1 MSNQENKSNLWKVY
15 GLLMGLMLVGSA
27 LILGGQA
34 TRRMWQERQAS
45 SSVPIATE
53 VPVAPSSNINESPE
67 TIAPTTAT
75 PSPTAR
81 DIQPSSPTA
90 RDIQPSVQTEQV
102 SFAPGTSGANLQDTV
117 AVGQIRRYLL
127 NCGTGQ
133 TMRIRTSQGS
143 VRILIK
149 SPNDQV
155 LGEIAEGGNLWQGS
169 LPTDGDYQIDV
180 SSSSSSNYLIAV
192 EVL

>member
-1 MSNQENKSNLWKVY
+1 MRDQEEKSNLWKVY

-34 TRRMWQERQAS
+34 TWRTWQERQAS
-45 SSVPIATE
+45 SAALSPTE
-53 VPVAPSSNINESPE
+53 IPVAPSSNINESSGAIGSSTP
-67 TIAPTTAT
+67 IPSSTAT
-75 PSPTAR
+75 
-81 DIQPSSPTA
+81 
-90 RDIQPSVQTEQV
+90 DIQPSVQTEQV
-102 SFAPGTSGANLQDTV
+102 SFAPGTSGANLQDNV